1 MKLIWNDDS
10 FLKNGENTGYQLD
23 SSRTTDSISNI
34 YTDEEK
40 SKYDEKIISNFSS
53 LNHKN
58 KEINDNEDNISKRLL
73 DEKTQISNDIISF
86 KKGLSFTLS
95 SIYLILF
102 LTNIPKIPVKIG
114 EEGKIEFLLQ
124 NSKNEHINI
133 LINNFSFFCT
143 KSVLT
148 NNNCEIKG
156 NLLEFKNNNIFILRW
171 FIGFFY
177 FILRCFFFIYS
188 NNKNNNNNNLF
199 VKNIMILIQKISM
212 LFFPLFLFYFD
223 LHNKISYTE
232 ILNEQ
237 INNKSVSFIMMKE
250 KKFSNI
256 DYIEGLIP
264 TLFSFLI
271 SIDYTYLEN
280 FINNLFIKKK
290 KLNKLV

>member
-34 YTDEEK
+34 YTNEEK

-73 DEKTQISNDIISF
+73 DEKTQNSNGIISF

-177 FILRCFFFIYS
+177 FILI
-188 NNKNNNNNNLF
+188 

-264 TLFSFLI
+264 SLFSFLI

>member
-10 FLKNGENTGYQLD
+10 FLKNAENTGYQLD

-34 YTDEEK
+34 NIKEEK
-40 SKYDEKIISNFSS
+40 SKYDEKLISDFSS
-53 LNHKN
+53 LNHKDN
-58 KEINDNEDNISKRLL
+58 EINNDKNNISKRLL
-73 DEKTQISNDIISF
+73 NERTQNQNDIIFF
-86 KKGLSFTLS
+86 KKCLSFTLS
-95 SIYLILF
+95 FIYLILF
-102 LTNIPKIPVKIG
+102 LTNIPKIPVKMG
-114 EEGKIEFLLQ
+114 EEEKIEFLLQ

-143 KSVLT
+143 KSILA

-156 NLLEFKNNNIFILRW
+156 NLLEYKNNKLFILRW

-177 FILRCFFFIYS
+177 FILKCIFFIYS
-188 NNKNNNNNNLF
+188 NNKNNNNDNLF
-199 VKNIMILIQKISM
+199 VKNIMIWIQKISM

-232 ILNEQ
+232 IKNEQ

-264 TLFSFLI
+264 SLFSFLI

-290 KLNKLV
+290 KLNKLI